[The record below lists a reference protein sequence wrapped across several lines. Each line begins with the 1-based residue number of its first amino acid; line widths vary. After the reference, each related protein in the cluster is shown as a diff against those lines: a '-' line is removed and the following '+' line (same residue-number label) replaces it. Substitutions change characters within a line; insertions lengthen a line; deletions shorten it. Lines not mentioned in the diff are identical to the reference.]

1 MKKTPLIFLI
11 FIILTGTLTGQHM
24 RDSGRNGQ
32 KSRFFGTPV
41 VLYDFYQFRSLEDD
55 TRSYVDIHVGF
66 CNDILQFVKE
76 NASDFRAEYELMIA
90 VFDRKGN
97 HMGGKTFSGN
107 IVTQTFAETNQ
118 KNISNRIRYGI
129 HLIPGKHS
137 VIIELTDMDN
147 RKSLRREAELEVP
160 GFQVNPVNLSSIF
173 LSSDVD
179 TIQNH
184 AGIRSTTPDIN
195 RVYNDI
201 NSNFWAC
208 FEIYT
213 SNPDDQITFSCQI
226 EDISKRLVVSNSKTI
241 DPDSAIMP
249 VIINLRELV
258 DDANKYKLTVTVAQS
273 GVKREQ
279 SISFSSNWRYFESTQ
294 LNVNRAIEPLKEFV
308 SKDTWDVWTSAPEAR
323 REFLFDNYWS
333 ERDPTPDTEANEL
346 MDEFYRRVDFVNY
359 NFSVNGIAKTAW
371 ETDRGKVYM
380 KYGSPSNVERFASDM
395 NIPPYEIWFYAKINR
410 KFVFEDRNGNGEF
423 MLVKVE

>member
-1 MKKTPLIFLI
+1 MKKIPLIFLI
-11 FIILTGTLTGQHM
+11 VIILTSTVASQYM
-24 RDSGRNGQ
+24 RESGRKGQ
-32 KSRFFGTPV
+32 KNRFFGTPV
-41 VLYDFYQFRSLEDD
+41 MLYDFYQFRSLEDD

-76 NASDFRAEYELMIA
+76 SASDFHAQYELMIA

-97 HMGGKTFSGN
+97 HMGGKTFSGT
-107 IVTQTFAETNQ
+107 IVTNSFAETNH
-118 KNISNRIRYGI
+118 KNITNRIQYGI
-129 HLIPGKHS
+129 HLIPGKHN

-160 GFQVNPVNLSSIF
+160 GFQVDPVHLSSIF

-179 TIQNH
+179 TTQH
-184 AGIRSTTPDIN
+184 HPGIRSTTPDIN

-208 FEIYT
+208 LEIYT
-213 SNPDDQITFSCQI
+213 SNLDDQISLSYQI
-226 EDISKRLVVSNSKTI
+226 EDISKRLAASNSKAI
-241 DPDSAIMP
+241 DPDSAITP
-249 VIINLRELV
+249 VIINLRELI
-258 DDANKYKLTVTVAQS
+258 DDANKYKLTVKVVQS
-273 GVKREQ
+273 GVKQER
-279 SISFSSNWRYFESTQ
+279 SISFSSNWRYFESSE
-294 LNVNRAIEPLKEFV
+294 LNVIRAIEPLKEYV
-308 SKDTWDVWTSAPEAR
+308 SNDQWDELMSAPEAR
-323 REFLFDNYWS
+323 KEFLFDNYWL
-333 ERDPTPDTEANEL
+333 ERDPTPGTEANEL

-359 NFSVNGIAKTAW
+359 NFSVNGIAKSAW